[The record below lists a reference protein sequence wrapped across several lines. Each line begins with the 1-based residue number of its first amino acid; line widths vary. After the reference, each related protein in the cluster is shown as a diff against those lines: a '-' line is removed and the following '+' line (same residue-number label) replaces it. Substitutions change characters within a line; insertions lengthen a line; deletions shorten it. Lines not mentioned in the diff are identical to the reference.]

1 MTEIVPRW
9 EWRTFG
15 ERFGAAEER
24 LAALTPER
32 VQDSDELYVL
42 ALDSDAS
49 LKVRDGLLDVKHL
62 QRVDDDGLEQWRPVA
77 KGEFPL
83 DAGDITRLEEA
94 LHAPVQVLA
103 RAAYTLDQ
111 FIDEVVGPNP
121 ELVAV
126 AVRKHRTHHIIGG
139 AMVELSELRT
149 DHGAARTIAVESED
163 PARVVAT
170 VRELGLEGR
179 PNVSVP
185 RELKTLA
192 GFDTHRFAVIDVGT
206 NSVKFHVGERTAN
219 GAWRTITDRA
229 EVTRLGEGLATSGRL
244 GDEPIART
252 VAATVAMVEEARRDH
267 AAAIAA
273 VGTAWMRMA
282 PNSAAVVDAVRGR
295 TGVEIELVDGEEEGR
310 LAYLAA
316 KSGLGVGSGSLVVFD
331 TGGGSSQFT
340 FGRSEH
346 VVERFSV
353 NVGAVR
359 VTERFGLDTAV
370 DEARVTAALE
380 AIAADLS
387 RLGGHPVPDALV
399 GMGGAVTNICAVD
412 LGLKTYDPG
421 AVQGATLDVAEIER
435 QIELYRTRS
444 ADERRAIVGLQP
456 ARAEIILA
464 GACVVRTVL
473 SKLGREELTVS
484 DRGLRHGV
492 RAARFD
498 QERPQATST

>member
-1 MTEIVPRW
+1 VTEIVPRW

-15 ERFGAAEER
+15 EGFGAAEER

-49 LKVRDGLLDVKHL
+49 MKVRDGLLDVKHL
-62 QRVDDDGLEQWRPVA
+62 QRVDEDGLEQWMPVA

-83 DAGDITRLEEA
+83 GADQITRLEEA
-94 LHAPVQVLA
+94 LHAPVQSLA

-111 FIDEVVGPNP
+111 FIDEVVGPSP

-126 AVRKHRTHHIIGG
+126 AVRKHRTHYTVRG

-170 VRELGLEGR
+170 LRELGLAGR

-185 RELKTLA
+185 RELKTVTDFGA
-192 GFDTHRFAVIDVGT
+192 HRFAVIDVGT
-206 NSVKFHVGERTAN
+206 NSVKFHVGERTVD

-229 EVTRLGEGLATSGRL
+229 EVTRLGEGLADSGRL

-252 VAATVAMVEEARRDH
+252 VAAIVAMVEEARRQR
-267 AAAIAA
+267 AEAIAA

-282 PNSAAVVDAVRGR
+282 PNSAALVDAVRER
-295 TGVEIELVDGEEEGR
+295 TGVELEVIDGEEEGR

-316 KSGLGVGSGSLVVFD
+316 KSGLGPGSGSLVVFD

-340 FGRSEH
+340 FGRGER

-353 NVGAVR
+353 NVGALR
-359 VTERFGLDTAV
+359 FTERFGLDTAV
-370 DEARVTAALE
+370 DRGTVAATLE

-387 RLGGHPVPDALV
+387 RLDGHPAPDALV
-399 GMGGAVTNICAVD
+399 GMGGAVTNICAVK
-412 LGLKTYDPG
+412 LGLATYDPG
-421 AVQGATLDVAEIER
+421 AVQGATLDTAEIER

-444 ADERRAIVGLQP
+444 ADERRGILGLQP

-464 GACVVRTVL
+464 GACIVRTVL

-492 RAARFD
+492 RAARF
-498 QERPQATST
+498 E